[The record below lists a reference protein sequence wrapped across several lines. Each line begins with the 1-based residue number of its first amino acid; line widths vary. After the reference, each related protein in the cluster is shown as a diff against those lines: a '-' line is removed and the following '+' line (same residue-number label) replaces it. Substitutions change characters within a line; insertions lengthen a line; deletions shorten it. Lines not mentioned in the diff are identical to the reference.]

1 MWGNYIFVPRGN
13 DLNQVGGFSLSEV
26 VSHEF
31 FPKGHK
37 RSRDAE
43 GREEAL
49 LRVNLKGRE
58 DTLIFHGLLAE
69 NLFSQME
76 DWISG
81 KRIGT
86 MMNEAER
93 IERMRREG
101 AASLPE

>member
-13 DLNQVGGFSLSEV
+13 DLNRVGGFSLSEV

-37 RSRDAE
+37 QSWDKE
-43 GREEAL
+43 GRKEAL
-49 LRVNLKGRE
+49 LGVNLKGRE
-58 DTLIFHGLLAE
+58 NTLFFHGLVAE

-81 KRIGT
+81 KIVGT
-86 MMNEAER
+86 MMKENER
-93 IERMRREG
+93 IERVKEG
-101 AASLPE
+101 APDIPE